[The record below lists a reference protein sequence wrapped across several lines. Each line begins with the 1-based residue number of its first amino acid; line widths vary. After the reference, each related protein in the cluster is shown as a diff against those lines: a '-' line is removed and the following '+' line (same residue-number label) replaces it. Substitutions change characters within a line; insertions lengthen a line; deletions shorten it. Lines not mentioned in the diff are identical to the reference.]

1 VCATI
6 TADGEGLTP
15 MAEDEPVETTSAA
28 TRPTPGE
35 VAALMNV
42 AIATAWAEGVGPAGS
57 RAQDVRRDPQAGSA
71 GTPARRG
78 AR

>member
-1 VCATI
+1 
-6 TADGEGLTP
+6 

-71 GTPARRG
+71 GTPARLG